1 MAADGATKEPECED
15 MMSTS
20 GISKRQGSKVVA
32 ERLQKY
38 RKLVSSSTSANTKRK
53 RRISTSTQGDTSART
68 KNWQSSDDPKSLESR
83 LAAIRQTH
91 NAVLQGIEIA
101 QDNMIKMMQGD
112 TKLPVGC

>member
-1 MAADGATKEPECED
+1 MAADGATREPESED
-15 MMSTS
+15 MMPTS
-20 GISKRQGSKVVA
+20 GISKRQGSKILA

-38 RKLVSSSTSANTKRK
+38 RKVVGSSISANTKQE

-68 KNWQSSDDPKSLESR
+68 KSWQSSDDPKSLESR

-91 NAVLQGIEIA
+91 NAVLQGIEVA